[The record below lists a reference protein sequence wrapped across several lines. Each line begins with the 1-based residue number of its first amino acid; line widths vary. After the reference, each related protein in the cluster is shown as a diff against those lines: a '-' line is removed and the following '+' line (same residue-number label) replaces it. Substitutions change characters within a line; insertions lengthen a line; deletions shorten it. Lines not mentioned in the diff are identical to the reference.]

1 MKTRAIQVIVGA
13 LGMIKRRTQKHV
25 NEIPG
30 NLSLAKIQKIV
41 LNRTAQF
48 IRRTPS
54 LKTKQFF
61 NTHYFPSKLY
71 FDTNYILTFFTQLY
85 Y

>member
-30 NLSLAKIQKIV
+30 NLSLAKILKIV
-41 LNRTAQF
+41 LNRTAHF
-48 IRRTPS
+48 IRRT
-54 LKTKQFF
+54 L
-61 NTHYFPSKLY
+61 HSKRNNFLTPII
-71 FDTNYILTFFTQLY
+71 FHLNYILIQIIY
-85 Y
+85 